1 MPLVVNKTVAW
12 PWLCSVQKNRLK
24 PSYHHQQAPHHQ
36 PARVSPH
43 GLACILEICSV
54 CHSGFDFLEAGHCQG
69 LNCIL
74 FNDIVAFKKLAFI
87 FSDIVA
93 LMCSLLFLNDLA
105 LPLGTTL
112 TYATSSSALTRPRS
126 SGTLSRRGEGC
137 A

>member
-1 MPLVVNKTVAW
+1 MVVSILTHSLLRGNGSFVSETEPGMPLVVNKTVAW

-43 GLACILEICSV
+43 GLACILELCSV

-69 LNCIL
+69 LNCIF

-93 LMCSLLFLNDLA
+93 LMCSLLFLNG
-105 LPLGTTL
+105 LG
-112 TYATSSSALTRPRS
+112 S
-126 SGTLSRRGEGC
+126 LSELR
-137 A
+137 